1 MMRSRDDECW
11 ETIRRMQKRM
21 ICFVFRWNLYGIY
34 SAIFVYICRWDDRN
48 IDHRDTPADI
58 L

>member
-21 ICFVFRWNLYGIY
+21 ICFVFRWNFYGIH
-34 SAIFVYICRWDDRN
+34 SAMFVYICRWDDSN
-48 IDHRDTPADI
+48 VDH
-58 L
+58 